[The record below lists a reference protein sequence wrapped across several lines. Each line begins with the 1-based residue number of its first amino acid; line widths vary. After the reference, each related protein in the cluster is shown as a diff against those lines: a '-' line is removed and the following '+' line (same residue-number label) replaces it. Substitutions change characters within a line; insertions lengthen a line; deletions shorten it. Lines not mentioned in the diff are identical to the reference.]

1 MDYVHFLT
9 YSMAGHQESKLEPSE
24 ELGDLFKGAGDA
36 ETALA
41 CYQTA
46 GSTTK
51 VVEGACMQ
59 CFAK

>member
-1 MDYVHFLT
+1 MD
-9 YSMAGHQESKLEPSE
+9 SMARLQESKLEPSE
-24 ELGDLFKGAGDA
+24 ELGDLFKGAGDT

-51 VVEGACMQ
+51 VVEGECMRTQ
-59 CFAK
+59 LQSAPDL